1 MEMEQNLQDPHQ
13 DMTNDIEQSLN
24 PRIISSTPTM
34 ENGNKKTQKKIGK
47 KKVKINQFVRFQ
59 LVFDYFKYMCCVRSG
74 IITYVNNDYRLTAFI
89 VCLND
94 PFSDTL
100 AQWFSTGVKVAS

>member
-13 DMTNDIEQSLN
+13 DMANEIEQSLN

-47 KKVKINQFVRFQ
+47 KKVKMIFLDPNLYLITLSITVVFIHEYQILLIMIN
-59 LVFDYFKYMCCVRSG
+59 
-74 IITYVNNDYRLTAFI
+74 I
-89 VCLND
+89 
-94 PFSDTL
+94 
-100 AQWFSTGVKVAS
+100 